1 MTRAVEANQEAFTRL
16 TTGRP
21 GAGRRPAGRPGGP
34 GHDRRRRSSPRA
46 PRCPGTAY
54 YGGQRRAVLHA
65 AVYEELAADTEEA
78 EAAIRAG
85 RDPAGRLPRPRLR
98 RVGGRH
104 LHRLHAGAG
113 GGERPLRQPRLLQ
126 PLRGRVPQAPQ
137 LRRLRRR
144 RPARPGLPGRV
155 AGAAAERG
163 PAALRRHPPGAADP
177 AGPAHGRRAPQPQHR
192 RHPAVHPRAV
202 RPAAGAGRRRLG
214 RRDRRRPG
222 LPARGRLLLPALL
235 HGRGQGDGRRR
246 RRGGRLQ
253 PGHGH
258 DDQLPGVRHPGQRAR
273 PAVVPRAA
281 ADASRPSCSRAS
293 PPTTSSGSAARATSP
308 RRSASAASPRR
319 PPSASRPTRAAGPR
333 R

>member
-1 MTRAVEANQEAFTRL
+1 MEQAAARQPGGVHPAHR
-16 TTGRP
+16 GRP
-21 GAGRRPAGRPGGP
+21 GAGRRPAGRRGGA
-34 GHDRRRRSSPRA
+34 GHDRRDDPHLGRA
-46 PRCPGTAY
+46 PALGGLLRRPAPGRAA
-54 YGGQRRAVLHA
+54 RRRL
-65 AVYEELAADTEEA
+65 
-78 EAAIRAG
+78 RGAG
-85 RDPAGRLPRPRLR
+85 RQPRGGRRGHRGRPHPAGRLPRPRLR

-126 PLRGRVPQAPQ
+126 PVRGRVAQAPQ

-144 RPARPGLPGRV
+144 GPARPRLPGRV
-155 AGAAAERG
+155 AGPAAERG
-163 PAALRRHPPGAADP
+163 HAARRRHPPGAADP
-177 AGPAHGRRAPQPQHR
+177 AGPAHGRRAAQPQHR

-202 RPAAGAGRRRLG
+202 RHAAGAGRRRLG
-214 RRDRRRPG
+214 RRGPRRHR

-235 HGRGQGDGRRR
+235 HGRGQGAGRRR
-246 RRGGRLQ
+246 RRGGRVQ

-273 PAVVPRAA
+273 PALVPGAA
-281 ADASRPSCSRAS
+281 ARRSRPSCSRAS
-293 PPTTSSGSAARATSP
+293 PPTTSSGSGARATSP